1 MNYYL
6 LTESENVVL
15 DIDTSF
21 KFRVFKDLW
30 EHGATITS
38 GESFGGDFLVYP
50 GDPMYF
56 HASHIVHVIESGNI
70 SPVTLMSCGR
80 LGVNVNKQC
89 LFAILNVETDEICY
103 LNMSWEGNKSTRLLE
118 NKDIANS

>member
-1 MNYYL
+1 MKFT

-15 DIDTSF
+15 AVDTSF

-30 EHGATITS
+30 EHGATITT

-50 GDPMYF
+50 GDPLYF

-70 SPVTLMSCGR
+70 SPVTLMECGR
-80 LGVNVNKQC
+80 LSVNVNKQC
-89 LFAILNVETDEICY
+89 LFAVLDENTNEICY
-103 LNMSWEGNKSTRLLE
+103 LNMSWEGNKSLRLTE
-118 NKDIANS
+118 IKDITNS